1 MQRLWEYLGMEREG
15 HKWRKHPDVI
25 HYADYIKSEFWTE
38 RKQLY
43 FSTHAKACRVC
54 GSPRVDL
61 HHLQYGSYGHEQDKH
76 LAALCRVHHE
86 ALHKWMG
93 VRKNTYYQTV
103 DFIEAERTK
112 FIKTNNQRPAA
123 VSTVRAPANPRYSFA
138 NLVDD
143 MARPIW
149 KLLARLGINVSK

>member
-1 MQRLWEYLGMEREG
+1 M
-15 HKWRKHPDVI
+15 I

-43 FSTHAKACRVC
+43 FATHPKVCRVC
-54 GSPRVDL
+54 GSAQVDL

-76 LAALCRVHHE
+76 LAALCRAHHE

-103 DFIEAERTK
+103 DFIEAERAK
-112 FIKTNNQRPAA
+112 FLAANKQQPAA
-123 VSTVRAPANPRYSFA
+123 ASIVHVENDSGDSFA
-138 NLVDD
+138 KMIDD

-149 KLLARLGINVSK
+149 KLLAFLGLNRAK

>member
-1 MQRLWEYLGMEREG
+1 MQGERY
-15 HKWRKHPDVI
+15 KWRKHPDLI

-43 FSTHAKACRVC
+43 FATHPKVCRVC
-54 GSPRVDL
+54 GSSQVDL

-76 LAALCRVHHE
+76 LAALCRAHHGD
-86 ALHKWMG
+86 LHKWMG

-103 DFIEAERTK
+103 DFIEAERAK
-112 FIKTNNQRPAA
+112 FMAAKAQQPAA
-123 VSTVRAPANPRYSFA
+123 VPIAPAQSDSRDSFA
-138 NLVDD
+138 KLVDD

-149 KLLARLGINVSK
+149 KILAILGLNRTK